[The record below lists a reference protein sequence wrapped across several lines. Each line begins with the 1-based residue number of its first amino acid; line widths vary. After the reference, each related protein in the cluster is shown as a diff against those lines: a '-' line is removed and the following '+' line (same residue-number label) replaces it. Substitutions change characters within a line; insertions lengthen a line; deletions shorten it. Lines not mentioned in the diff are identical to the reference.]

1 MKRPQHDVLRF
12 FLCAS
17 GMFISYRVQVPN
29 TQVGEVLAN
38 SKGVHRE
45 VESEGSSRQ
54 TFGLTNRNCIRG
66 SHNRTKLPKKS
77 KSHTTQM
84 L

>member
-1 MKRPQHDVLRF
+1 MPESPAF
-12 FLCAS
+12 TFGAS
-17 GMFISYRVQVPN
+17 GMFISYRVQVPS

-54 TFGLTNRNCIRG
+54 T
-66 SHNRTKLPKKS
+66 P
-77 KSHTTQM
+77 
-84 L
+84 